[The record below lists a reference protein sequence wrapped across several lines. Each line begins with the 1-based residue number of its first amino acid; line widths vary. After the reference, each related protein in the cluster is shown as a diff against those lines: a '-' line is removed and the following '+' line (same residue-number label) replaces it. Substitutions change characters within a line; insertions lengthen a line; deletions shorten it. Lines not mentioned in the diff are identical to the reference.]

1 MTLWRLGGA
10 NVAPLRIVEFSGRN
24 EFARLLYR
32 RTESPQV
39 ADTTQERQ
47 PIHHLTDARL
57 RSHLSRLEIARGER
71 RFHAHV
77 HNRRLEHLVHI
88 GRIDNILKLA
98 RRLPGSVV
106 NLLHNRRLH
115 ILDDLGA
122 EIEAEQIAQQIARE
136 FHLLVGISV
145 TIVVGDLVV
154 IHIQYLL
161 GHRT

>member
-98 RRLPGSVV
+98 RRLTGAVV
-106 NLLHNRRLH
+106 NLLH
-115 ILDDLGA
+115 DDLLNPDEVA
-122 EIEAEQIAQQIARE
+122 K
-136 FHLLVGISV
+136 FISKPV
-145 TIVVGDLVV
+145 EDDCKPELVV
-154 IHIQYLL
+154 KFNPNTFPDVFDNGADIPVILY
-161 GHRT
+161 